1 MVGKV
6 CVCPDCGGSIVLLS
20 EWGYWHFY
28 CDCGWKSKVYS
39 RYEKHPDE
47 ITQKELELKME

>member
-1 MVGKV
+1 MVGEV

-28 CDCGWKSKVYS
+28 CDCGWKSKVFS

-47 ITQKELELKME
+47 ITQKELGEKKK

>member
-1 MVGKV
+1 MSGV
-6 CVCPDCGGSIVLLS
+6 CVCPDCGKNIFLLS

-28 CDCGWKSKVYS
+28 CNCGWKSKVYS

-47 ITQKELELKME
+47 VTQKELEGKK